1 MWKYVLKRVAWF
13 VAVILIIAVLIFSMT
28 QCTEEDPANQITAK
42 PVIYL
47 YPEETTEVE
56 VKLDID
62 GELLSTWPAYEDG
75 WTVTARPDGTLTDV
89 EGNEY
94 SYLFWDALSD
104 TEWDFSQGFCVAG
117 EETGEFLRQTLS
129 AMGLT
134 AKEYN
139 EFIVYWLP
147 LMQEN
152 SYNLISFQG
161 ETYEES
167 AKLNVTPQPDSVL
180 RVFMAWKGVEEPAE
194 IAAQTFEPFAREGF
208 SVVEWG
214 GCQVES

>member
-1 MWKYVLKRVAWF
+1 MWKYVLKRFVVFVVA
-13 VAVILIIAVLIFSMT
+13 ILAIAVLIFT
-28 QCTEEDPANQITAK
+28 LTYKQEDPADCVLAK

-47 YPEETTEVE
+47 YPENETEVE
-56 VKLDID
+56 VYLDLE
-62 GELLSTWPAYEDG
+62 GELVSTWPAYKDG
-75 WTVTARPDGTLTDV
+75 WIVTAQPDGSLTDT

-94 SYLFWDALSD
+94 SYLFWDALND

-117 EETGEFLRQTLS
+117 ENTGEFLRQTLS
-129 AMGLT
+129 DMGLT

-147 LMQEN
+147 QMQDN
-152 SYNLISFQG
+152 PYNLISFQG
-161 ETYEES
+161 ELYEEA
-167 AKLNVTPQPDSVL
+167 AKLNITPQPDNVL
-180 RVFMAWKGVEEPAE
+180 RVFMAWKPVKKPVE

-214 GCQVES
+214 GCKVES